1 MALFTGIVV
10 AVILAAVCGVIAH
23 IFKQPTM
30 LGFIA
35 AGLAVG
41 VFGSAAQFNV
51 DVIDSL
57 SSLGIAFLLFLVG
70 LDMDLR
76 DLRHVGAHAIIVGVG
91 QVVITFGLG
100 FALSHALGFGAIVSF
115 YIAAAL
121 TLSSTIIVIKL
132 LSEKKDL
139 KSLYG
144 RIVVGVLLIQDFVAM
159 FILLALS
166 GSAQSGPVWVGT
178 LLSLVRGVVFGAI
191 LLAASRY
198 LPKLLDWLGHSQE
211 LLYLFSIAWALGVA
225 ALAASPLV
233 GLSIEVGGLVAGLT
247 LANSSEHFQISSRL
261 RPLRDFFVMLFFF
274 GLGAKLIFNF
284 GAIAAVPLIL
294 FILFVL
300 VGNPLVVFIIM
311 SVLGYRAR
319 TSFLAS
325 ITMAQISEFSLILI
339 AMGYR
344 LGHLNAADV
353 SLVTIVG
360 VITIFISSYLITYG
374 DKVYRFVKPFLK
386 LFERRRTRAEEELPQ
401 EKFVGHVILVGAHRM
416 GGTILLALEA
426 AGEKVLVV
434 DFDPTIVRQLKSQG
448 KVALYGDIADQD
460 IQEVAGF
467 KGARVVI
474 STSPDFRDNVAIL
487 EALRLCNPGA
497 KVILTADNEREGRK
511 LYEFGA
517 DYVLIPHFLGG
528 VELAHFI
535 LKSHNFKGLAELK
548 RHDLEVLRGPV

>member
-1 MALFTGIVV
+1 M
-10 AVILAAVCGVIAH
+10 ILAAACGIIARVL
-23 IFKQPTM
+23 KQPTL

-41 VFGSAAQFNV
+41 AFGGIARFNI

-76 DLRHVGAHAIIVGVG
+76 DLRHVGRHAVIVGVG
-91 QVVITFGLG
+91 QVLITSGLG
-100 FALSHALGFGAIVSF
+100 FALSRALGFGNTASF
-115 YIAAAL
+115 YVAAAL
-121 TLSSTIIVIKL
+121 TFSSTIIVIKL

-166 GSAQSGPVWVGT
+166 GSGGPTWFTVPI
-178 LLSLVRGVVFGAI
+178 SLVRGVIFGAVM
-191 LLAASRY
+191 LFASRY

-211 LLYLFSIAWALGVA
+211 LLYLFSIAWALGVS

-233 GLSIEVGGLVAGLT
+233 GLSIEVGGLIAGLT

-274 GLGAKLIFNF
+274 GLGAKLIFSA
-284 GAIAAVPLIL
+284 GAIMVTPLVL
-294 FILFVL
+294 FTLFVL
-300 VGNPLVVFIIM
+300 VGNPLVVLLIM

-325 ITMAQISEFSLILI
+325 ITVAQISEFSLVLI
-339 AMGYR
+339 ALGYR
-344 LGHLNAADV
+344 LGHITSGEA
-353 SLVTIVG
+353 SLVTLVG

-374 DKVYRFVKPFLK
+374 DTVYRSLKPFLK
-386 LFERRRTRAEEELPQ
+386 LFERHRTRAEEELPQ
-401 EKFVGHVILVGAHRM
+401 EKFAGHVVLIGAHRM
-416 GGTILLALEA
+416 GGTILTALEA
-426 AGEKVLVV
+426 AGEKTLIV
-434 DFDPTIVRQLKSQG
+434 DFDPTVVRLLKSRG
-448 KVALYGDIADQD
+448 KAAVYGDITDAD
-460 IQEVAGF
+460 IREAAGF
-467 KGARVVI
+467 KNARAII
-474 STSPDFRDNVAIL
+474 STAPDFRDNVAIL
-487 EALRLCNPGA
+487 EAARRSNPKT
-497 KVILTADNEREGRK
+497 KVILTADNEREGHK
-511 LYEFGA
+511 LYEIGA
-517 DYVLIPHFLGG
+517 DYVLIPHFIGG

-535 LKSHNFKGLAELK
+535 LKNHDFKGLAELK
-548 RHDLEVLRGPV
+548 RHDLEVLRGVA